1 MSGLHDFLANIWFVL
16 LGVVLILY
24 VVLDGF
30 DLGVGILSLFA
41 RDKERRGTM
50 LATLGSVWD
59 ANETW
64 LILLAGALFG
74 AFPRVFYLIVQAL
87 AIPLLFMLLGLVLRI
102 AALQLRT
109 HRGPGLGWG
118 AAFGVGSLVTALSQ
132 GFALGALLHGLNLS
146 HGVYAGGPW
155 GWLSPFSG
163 LVALGLSAGYALLGA
178 TYLLMKTR
186 GEIHRRSAR
195 RAQRAAWLMMA
206 AATVVMLWTPVLDRP
221 IANKWF
227 ASSTAYLLV
236 PLPVGAVL
244 AFAMLLRA
252 LHLGRQRSPFAWS
265 LAIFVLSF
273 LGLAMS
279 LYPYV
284 IPQSVTVEAAAA
296 SSKTLVFMLTGIG
309 ALMPFLLIY
318 AGYQYPVL
326 RARSDLPH
334 REDESPADVA
344 RSADRGANTGGPQA
358 ARRR

>member
-1 MSGLHDFLANIWFVL
+1 MSALHDFLANIWFVL

-30 DLGVGILSLFA
+30 DLGVGILCLFA
-41 RDKERRGTM
+41 RDRERRGAM
-50 LATLGSVWD
+50 LATLAGVWD

-64 LILLAGALFG
+64 LVLLAGALFG
-74 AFPRVFYLIVQAL
+74 AFPGAFTLLLQAL
-87 AIPLLFMLLGLVLRI
+87 AIPLLFMLFGLVLRI
-102 AALQLRT
+102 AALQLRA
-109 HRGPGLGWG
+109 HRGLGWG

-132 GFALGALLHGLNLS
+132 GFALGALLHGLDLS
-146 HGVYAGGPW
+146 HGRYQGGPW
-155 GWLSPFSG
+155 AWLTPFSG

-206 AATVVMLWTPVLDRP
+206 AATVVMLWVPALDHP
-221 IANKWF
+221 IASKWF
-227 ASSTAYLLV
+227 ASSTAYLLI
-236 PLPVGAVL
+236 PLPVAAVL

-284 IPQSVTVEAAAA
+284 IPQSVTVDAAAA

-318 AGYQYPVL
+318 AAYQYPVL
-326 RARSDLPH
+326 HARPERPN
-334 REDESPADVA
+334 REDEPPADVPRHPEHGADTAA
-344 RSADRGANTGGPQA
+344 RRA